1 MRVGCQIRL
10 QTHRRHASAAL
21 GRLGGL
27 TPESH
32 HAYFQILPLP
42 DYGLPAKIW
51 NGWDA
56 IHVEQNLGLSAL
68 AVTDAGAQLSEQ
80 PIVQIMG
87 HYNSGTNLLVALLE
101 KSFHGQAKSNSLYGP
116 FEPLFWKHASVSA
129 LREMNRSKFAPWVSQ
144 WFGNGLDDES
154 LNATVGIAM
163 VRNPLSWLRSFR
175 NASYDLKHCS
185 LGNDWLTRPCTYP
198 DWNDLDDKRMEPS
211 LSGRK
216 YANLEQ
222 IWNEWMQDY
231 VSLQDFGFK
240 NAAYIR
246 YEDLV
251 LDATET
257 ISRMFMD
264 LNLSVPEFAPTQDT
278 DARNFDADGNF
289 VIHTEANARAKALK
303 KIKSKSYLSEFTKDE
318 LVDACSRLDK
328 DLMHQLGYDDCDIVQ
343 PP

>member
-101 KSFHGQAKSNSLYGP
+101 KVSMAKQSPIPSMAHLSLCFGSMRQSLHYG
-116 FEPLFWKHASVSA
+116 K
-129 LREMNRSKFAPWVSQ
+129 
-144 WFGNGLDDES
+144 
-154 LNATVGIAM
+154 
-163 VRNPLSWLRSFR
+163 
-175 NASYDLKHCS
+175 
-185 LGNDWLTRPCTYP
+185 
-198 DWNDLDDKRMEPS
+198 
-211 LSGRK
+211 
-216 YANLEQ
+216 
-222 IWNEWMQDY
+222 
-231 VSLQDFGFK
+231 
-240 NAAYIR
+240 
-246 YEDLV
+246 
-251 LDATET
+251 
-257 ISRMFMD
+257 
-264 LNLSVPEFAPTQDT
+264 
-278 DARNFDADGNF
+278 
-289 VIHTEANARAKALK
+289 
-303 KIKSKSYLSEFTKDE
+303 
-318 LVDACSRLDK
+318 
-328 DLMHQLGYDDCDIVQ
+328 
-343 PP
+343 